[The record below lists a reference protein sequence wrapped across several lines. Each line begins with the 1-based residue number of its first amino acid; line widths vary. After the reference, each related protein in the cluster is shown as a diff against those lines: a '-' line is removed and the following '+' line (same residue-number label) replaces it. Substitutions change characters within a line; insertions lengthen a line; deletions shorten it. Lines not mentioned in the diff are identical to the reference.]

1 VGKGIAFA
9 NNELRWDAARFSLR
23 GRPSRLVLSGFV
35 DAGRVWT
42 ESVQLSELVSDLH
55 VSYGGG
61 ARIAIGPSFVLAADV
76 GHSSQAAAAV
86 YLGLGYLF

>member
-1 VGKGIAFA
+1 M
-9 NNELRWDAARFSLR
+9 
-23 GRPSRLVLSGFV
+23 LSSFV

-42 ESVQLSELVSDLH
+42 ESVKLSELASDLH

-61 ARIAIGPSFVLAADV
+61 ARIAIGPSFVVASDV
-76 GHSSQAAAAV
+76 GHSSQSAAAV